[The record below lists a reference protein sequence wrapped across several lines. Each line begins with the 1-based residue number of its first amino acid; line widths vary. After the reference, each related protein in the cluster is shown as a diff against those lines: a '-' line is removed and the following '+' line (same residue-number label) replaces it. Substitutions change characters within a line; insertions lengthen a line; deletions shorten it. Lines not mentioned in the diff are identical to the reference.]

1 MKDPSPTGPLFS
13 KERFGGRKGGGVLV
27 KAKII
32 RLTLAL
38 ASLAAIVAVVGAER
52 W

>member
-1 MKDPSPTGPLFS
+1 
-13 KERFGGRKGGGVLV
+13 V
-27 KAKII
+27 KAKIL